1 MEVALRLDALRQ
13 YWSDVGAAA
22 AQDNTFTISVSDIKS
37 EQLFDLHCKVLEVR
51 DVGGATVLFVWDGS
65 DAQPFPPQDNTDSGG
80 ATGGGATGGGV
91 TGVEAM
97 GVGAVGV
104 GSTGNG
110 SSTAPTSCVHFPQLG
125 RQCWMPL
132 QQDEPAKEWTPW
144 FGTAFPVVIFDR
156 AATENLPAAG
166 RWIRLRELSCWV
178 RDGQLQGLFVDRS
191 KWAHVEPNRVWLD
204 AAAERLETR
213 QVAMWAPANQQ
224 GGMTRILHDHQPL
237 HTLREVLMAA
247 APSRHHCLV
256 RVVQHFPKDVHDF
269 CSERPE
275 GPKGAT
281 IAGGGGGGAD
291 RAQGGNRDGV
301 GDGGGDAGRD
311 GGREWD
317 ARKSEYQGDKV
328 KAYKPLP

>member
-91 TGVEAM
+91 AGVEAM
-97 GVGAVGV
+97 GVGAVGA

-281 IAGGGGGGAD
+281 IAGGGGGG
-291 RAQGGNRDGV
+291 GGTRV
-301 GDGGGDAGRD
+301 GTVAGNGMHRKLSS
-311 GGREWD
+311 RET
-317 ARKSEYQGDKV
+317 R
-328 KAYKPLP
+328 